1 MYLPG
6 LSVGCNY
13 NVEQKSAG
21 APAVP
26 LLMDAVKDTISGL
39 TSEEVS
45 ERVSAGKVNVT
56 ETNTGKTEGQIVR
69 DNICTYFNAIFAVLA
84 VLLIISGNYNDLTF
98 IAVIVINTA
107 IGIIQQISSK
117 RTIDKLTLLTVSDYE
132 AVRDG
137 AKAKVKADRLVQ
149 DDCIFLSSGQQIPAD
164 AVVLSGSAHVNE
176 SLLTGEADEIEKKK
190 GDTLLSGSFVVSGK
204 CLVRLTKVGAESY
217 AARLSAKAKSAGE
230 KQSEMVRSIDAII
243 KVAGILII
251 PIGAILFAQSMLAN
265 GNTFSE
271 SVRSAVGAVIGM
283 IPEGLY
289 LLLTVALAMSAAKLA
304 AQHVMLHDMRSME
317 ALARVDVICVD
328 KTGTI
333 TDAVMKVTEVF
344 GVGSGSTSDYEGTLK
359 AYMTSVPDNN
369 ATAEALQTYYS
380 EKVFSTPFNP
390 IKVTPFDSKNKY
402 SEIQTAD
409 GNYRLGAPEYVAD
422 AASLEAEKER
432 LTTLK
437 NQGSRVMAFA
447 KDEKALLF
455 IAIENHIR
463 DNAPATFEFFRNQGV
478 AVKVISG
485 DNPETVSKIAQRAK
499 IAHADSY
506 IDMSGIKPGSVEL
519 HEAAEKYTVFGR
531 VTPEQKKALV
541 KAIRAGGKKVAM
553 TGDGVNDILAMK
565 EADCSIAMGSGCEA
579 AANAAQVVL
588 LDSDFSHMKQIVSEG
603 RRNINNLTRSATL
616 FLYKN
621 LFSLFLAIFS
631 IASFMSYPLTASQI
645 SLISF
650 FNIGVPAFF
659 LAFEE
664 NTKKQKDHFIRT
676 VLLSAMPAA
685 LTSFV
690 FIAGMVI
697 FGQVFK
703 ISSADVGIAST
714 FLLAIVGFM
723 ILVEISHPLN
733 QYRMTVIIG
742 CIAGM
747 IVAALLFPNLFGLD
761 VVSTQCVMLFVVFAL
776 AEDTVMRWLTR
787 LFKLRP
793 PKRKKSS
800 QEKQKGKKAA

>member
-1 MYLPG
+1 
-6 LSVGCNY
+6 
-13 NVEQKSAG
+13 
-21 APAVP
+21 
-26 LLMDAVKDTISGL
+26 MDVISGL
-39 TSEEVS
+39 TSEEVRQ
-45 ERVSAGKVNVT
+45 RVAAGKVNVT
-56 ETNTGKTEGQIVR
+56 ETSTGKTEGQIVR

-137 AKAKVKADRLVQ
+137 AKSKVKADRLVQ
-149 DDCIFLSSGQQIPAD
+149 DDVLFLSSGQQIPAD
-164 AVVLSGSAHVNE
+164 AVVLSGNAHVNE

-204 CLVRLTKVGAESY
+204 CLARLTKVGAESY
-217 AARLSAKAKSAGE
+217 AARLSAKARSAGE

-251 PIGAILFAQSMLAN
+251 PVGAILFAQSMLAN
-265 GNTFSE
+265 GNTFSV
-271 SVRSAVGAVIGM
+271 SIRSAVGAVIGM

-333 TDAVMKVTEVF
+333 TDAAMKVTEVF
-344 GVGSGSTSDYEGTLK
+344 GVGSGSTSDYEGALK
-359 AYMTSVPDNN
+359 AYMAAVPDNN
-369 ATAEALQTYYS
+369 ATAEALRAYYS
-380 EKVFSTPFNP
+380 EKVFSTRFNP
-390 IKVTPFDSKNKY
+390 IKVVPFDSKNKY
-402 SEIQTAD
+402 SEIQASD
-409 GNYRLGAPEYVAD
+409 GTYRLGAPEYVAD
-422 AASLEAEKER
+422 PASLEAEKER
-432 LTTLK
+432 LENLK
-437 NQGSRVMAFA
+437 NQGTRVMAFA
-447 KDEKALLF
+447 KDGKAVLF

-463 DNAPATFEFFRNQGV
+463 ENAPGTFEFFKNQGV
-478 AVKVISG
+478 TVKVISG

-499 IAHADSY
+499 IAHAESF
-506 IDMSGIKPGSVEL
+506 IDMSGIQPGSVEL

-588 LDSDFSHMKQIVSEG
+588 MDSDFFHMKEIVSEG
-603 RRNINNLTRSATL
+603 RRDINNLTRSATL

-631 IASFMSYPLTASQI
+631 IINFISYPLTPAQI
-645 SLISF
+645 SLISA
-650 FNIGVPAFF
+650 FNIGIPAFF

-676 VLLSAMPAA
+676 VLLKSMPAA
-685 LTSFV
+685 LTSFLA
-690 FIAGMVI
+690 IAALVI
-697 FGQVFK
+697 FSQTFG
-703 ISSADVGIAST
+703 ISNEDMSTAST

-733 QYRMTVIIG
+733 RYRMTVIIG
-742 CIAGM
+742 CIAGL
-747 IVAALLFPNLFGLD
+747 IVAALLLPDFFALKA
-761 VVSTQCVMLFVVFAL
+761 VSTRCVMLFVVFAL

-787 LFKLRP
+787 LFKLRAP
-793 PKRKKSS
+793 ASS
-800 QEKQKGKKAA
+800 HKKAA

>member
-1 MYLPG
+1 
-6 LSVGCNY
+6 
-13 NVEQKSAG
+13 
-21 APAVP
+21 
-26 LLMDAVKDTISGL
+26 MDAVKDTISGL
-39 TSEEVS
+39 TSEEVKKRI
-45 ERVSAGKVNVT
+45 EAGQVNVS

-251 PIGAILFAQSMLAN
+251 PIGAILFAQSMLVN

-333 TDAVMKVTEVF
+333 TDAIMKVTEVF
-344 GVGSGSTSDYEGTLK
+344 GVGSGSTSDYEGALK
-359 AYMTSVPDNN
+359 AYIASVPDNN
-369 ATAEALQTYYS
+369 ATAEALRTYYS

-390 IKVTPFDSKNKY
+390 IRVTPFDSKNKY
-402 SEIQTAD
+402 SEIQAAD
-409 GNYRLGAPEYVAD
+409 GTYRLGAPEYVAD
-422 AASLEAEKER
+422 AASMEAEKER

-447 KDEKALLF
+447 KDGKALLF

-499 IAHADSY
+499 ISHADSY

-703 ISSADVGIAST
+703 IPEGDVGIAST

-733 QYRMTVIIG
+733 RYRMIVIIG

-747 IVAALLFPNLFGLD
+747 IVAVFLFPNLFGLGF
-761 VVSTQCVMLFVVFAL
+761 VSTRCVMLFVVFAL

-793 PKRKKSS
+793 PKRKTAASGRKTG
-800 QEKQKGKKAA
+800 EKAS

>member
-1 MYLPG
+1 ME
-6 LSVGCNY
+6 N
-13 NVEQKSAG
+13 
-21 APAVP
+21 
-26 LLMDAVKDTISGL
+26 TITGL
-39 TSEEVS
+39 TTDEVR
-45 ERVSAGKVNVT
+45 ERVAAGQVNVT
-56 ETNTGKTEGQIVR
+56 ETNTGKTQGQIVR

-98 IAVIVINTA
+98 LFVIIINTA
-107 IGIIQQISSK
+107 IGIIQQIASK
-117 RTIDKLTLLTVSDYE
+117 RTIDKLTLLTVTDYE

-137 AKAKVKADRLVQ
+137 AKAMVKADRLVK
-149 DDCIFLSSGQQIPAD
+149 DDVLFLSSGDQIPAD
-164 AVVLSGSAHVNE
+164 AVVLSGTVNVNE

-204 CLVRLTKVGAESY
+204 CVCRLERVGADSY
-217 AARLSAKAKSAGE
+217 AAKLSAKAKAAGE

-251 PIGAILFAQSMLAN
+251 PVGGILFAQSMIAN
-265 GNTFSE
+265 GNTFAQ
-271 SVRSAVGAVIGM
+271 SVQSAVGAVIGM

-304 AQHVMLHDMRSME
+304 THHVLLHDMKSIE

-333 TDAVMKVTEVF
+333 TDADMTVAEVF
-344 GVGSGSTSDYEGTLK
+344 APGTGSPQAEGSTQIEGMMQTSGTVQPGNRAQAAGSTATGDLSAAEGALK
-359 AYMTSVPDNN
+359 AYMAAVPDNN
-369 ATAEALQTYYS
+369 ATASALRAYYGD
-380 EKVFSTPFNP
+380 KTFSTPFHP
-390 IKVTPFDSKNKY
+390 VKVTPFDSKNKY
-402 SEIQTAD
+402 SEIQAGD
-409 GNYRLGAPEYVAD
+409 GVYRLGAPEYVAD
-422 AASLEAEKER
+422 ETSRIAAKER
-432 LTTLK
+432 LDALAASGT
-437 NQGSRVMAFA
+437 RVLAFA
-447 KDEKALLF
+447 KDGKTLLF

-463 DNAPATFEFFRNQGV
+463 ENAPGTFESFKNQGV
-478 AVKVISG
+478 RVKVISG
-485 DNPETVSKIAQRAK
+485 DNPETVSKIAAKAK

-506 IDMSGIKPGSVEL
+506 IDMSGIKPGSTEL
-519 HEAAEKYTVFGR
+519 KEAALKYTVFGR
-531 VTPEQKKALV
+531 VTPEQKKSLV
-541 KAIRAGGKKVAM
+541 RAIRSSGKKVAM

-588 LDSDFSHMKQIVSEG
+588 LDSDFSHMKEIVSEG

-621 LFSLFLAIFS
+621 LFSLFLAVFS
-631 IASFMSYPLTASQI
+631 IISFMSYPLTAAQI

-676 VLLSAMPAA
+676 VLLSAMPAS

-703 ISSADVGIAST
+703 IPDGDVSIAST

-723 ILVEISHPLN
+723 ILIEISHPLN
-733 QYRMTVIIG
+733 RYRMTVIIG
-742 CIAGM
+742 CICGM
-747 IVAALLFPNLFGLD
+747 IVAAFLFPNLFGLGF
-761 VVSTQCVMLFVVFAL
+761 VSTRCIMLFCVFAL
-776 AEDTVMRWLTR
+776 AENTVMHWLTR
-787 LFKLRP
+787 LFKWRP
-793 PKRKKSS
+793 QKMKK
-800 QEKQKGKKAA
+800 K